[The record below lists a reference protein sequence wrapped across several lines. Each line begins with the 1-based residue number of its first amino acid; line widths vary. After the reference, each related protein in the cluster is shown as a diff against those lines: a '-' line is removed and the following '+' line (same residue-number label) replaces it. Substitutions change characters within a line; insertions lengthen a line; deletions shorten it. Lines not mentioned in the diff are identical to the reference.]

1 MKLIRLMTIGVLL
14 ISAPTMMLAQDEEP
28 AGPRYINIRIQTVKP
43 DRVAQWESLRK
54 EMSENMQEGG
64 QAFYHVYQRQRGP
77 LATYLIVSPATAI
90 GEPGAAIEEP
100 PAVPVSENWLNAM
113 WGTLDSQSLI
123 TLRTYPE
130 LATLQTG
137 SVPSHPGANFMHV
150 RIRTAAAGRNADFR
164 EWLRDELV
172 PALRAAGAGDVR
184 IGRTV
189 LGGSPQTW
197 GIFSFVE
204 GWPESALELDP
215 SMLAR
220 GNAMITTQID
230 YFYSFRED
238 LSFTAN

>member
-28 AGPRYINIRIQTVKP
+28 AGPGYINIRIQTVKP

-54 EMSENMQEGG
+54 EMSENRQEGG
-64 QAFYHVYQRQRGP
+64 WAFYHVYQRQLGP
-77 LATYLIVSPATAI
+77 LTTYLMVSPATAI

-100 PAVPVSENWLNAM
+100 PAVPISENWFNAM

-130 LATLQTG
+130 LATLQTE
-137 SVPSHPGANFMHV
+137 SAHPSANFVHV
-150 RIRTAAAGRNADFR
+150 RIRTAAAGRSADFE
-164 EWLRDELV
+164 EWLRDDLV
-172 PALRAAGAGDVR
+172 PGLRAAGAGDVR
-184 IGRTV
+184 NLRIV
-189 LGGSPQTW
+189 LGGSPRTW
-197 GIFSFVE
+197 VTFSFVE
-204 GWPESALELDP
+204 GWPEPAVELDP
-215 SMLAR
+215 RILAR
-220 GNAMITTQID
+220 GDALVATQTH